1 MKQVIISNNH
11 KQTGKSGEDMAMN
24 EYLMKVTKLE
34 DVNVVMTNKGFY
46 RIAKTNKNLYKLTQ
60 TYQNLQDFDTKGKV
74 AVSQK
79 IVLTIQSIYNQEGV

>member
-1 MKQVIISNNH
+1 
-11 KQTGKSGEDMAMN
+11 MN

-60 TYQNLQDFDTKGKV
+60 TYQTLLDFDTRGKLE
-74 AVSQK
+74 VSQK
-79 IVLTIQSIYNQEGV
+79 IISTIQSIYNAE

>member
-1 MKQVIISNNH
+1 
-11 KQTGKSGEDMAMN
+11 MAMN

-79 IVLTIQSIYNQEGV
+79 IVLTIQSIYNNLEV

>member
-1 MKQVIISNNH
+1 MKQVTISNNH
-11 KQTGKSGEDMAMN
+11 LEDMAMN

-34 DVNVVMTNKGFY
+34 HVNVVMTNKGFY
-46 RIAKTNKNLYKLTQ
+46 RIAKKNKNLYKLTQ
-60 TYQNLQDFDTKGKV
+60 TYQNLQDFDTQGKV